1 MSGSTPFDRVLATL
15 HDAMLDDARWPAAS
29 AIFDEVCRT
38 KGNFLAS
45 ADGPPQE
52 NVDIYFVRFH
62 YRGERHPALE
72 REYLDVYYPWDERIP
87 RLAQLPDSHLVR
99 VTDLYT
105 YEELK
110 GSAAYNE
117 VMLRGHAQNGLNV
130 RLDGPGGS
138 RITWTIADPVD
149 AGGWSSAQIDLIRR
163 LLPHIR
169 QYVRVRQALAEAGAL
184 GTSLTDLLGKTRS
197 GIIQLDGRGRIV
209 EANDRARD
217 ILRKGDALF
226 DRGGL
231 LCARLPGDDAAL
243 RGLLARALPGAG
255 VQGAS
260 GSLKVRRPSGLP
272 GLTVHLSPVGKE
284 KSEENDLRPR
294 RVAAIVM
301 VVDDAPTR
309 IDPALVEAALG
320 LTPAESR
327 VAALLAEGRT
337 VRDIAAVT
345 GRTERTV
352 RWHIQ
357 QTFEKQGISRQ
368 VELVRQVLSLAS
380 PPTPP

>member
-1 MSGSTPFDRVLATL
+1 MVMSDSSPFDRILATL

-29 AIFDEVCRT
+29 AVFDDVCRT
-38 KGNFLAS
+38 KGNFLAF
-45 ADGPPQE
+45 ADGPPQDD
-52 NVDIYFVRFH
+52 VDIYFVRFH

-72 REYLDVYYPWDERIP
+72 HEYLDVYYPRDERIP
-87 RLAQLPDSHLVR
+87 RLAQLPDSHLVH

-105 YEELK
+105 DEELK

-117 VMLRGHAQNGLNV
+117 VMLRGQAQNGLSV

-149 AGGWSSAQIDLIRR
+149 AQGWSSAQIDLIRR

-169 QYVRVRQALAEAGAL
+169 QYVCVRQAVAEAGAL
-184 GTSLTDLLGKTRS
+184 GASLTDLLDKTRS

-217 ILRKGDALF
+217 LLRQGDALF
-226 DRGGL
+226 DRGGAL
-231 LCARLPGDDAAL
+231 RARLPGDDAVL

-260 GSLKVRRPSGLP
+260 GSLKVRRPNGLP

-284 KSEENDLRPR
+284 KNGLRPR
-294 RVAAIVM
+294 RVAAIAM

-368 VELVRQVLSLAS
+368 VELVRQVLSLAN
-380 PPTPP
+380 PPTPPN

>member
-1 MSGSTPFDRVLATL
+1 M
-15 HDAMLDDARWPAAS
+15 
-29 AIFDEVCRT
+29 
-38 KGNFLAS
+38 
-45 ADGPPQE
+45 
-52 NVDIYFVRFH
+52 
-62 YRGERHPALE
+62 
-72 REYLDVYYPWDERIP
+72 
-87 RLAQLPDSHLVR
+87 
-99 VTDLYT
+99 
-105 YEELK
+105 
-110 GSAAYNE
+110 
-117 VMLRGHAQNGLNV
+117 
-130 RLDGPGGS
+130 
-138 RITWTIADPVD
+138 
-149 AGGWSSAQIDLIRR
+149 
-163 LLPHIR
+163 
-169 QYVRVRQALAEAGAL
+169 RVRQALAEAGAL
-184 GTSLTDLLGKTRS
+184 GASLTDLLGKTRS

-217 ILRKGDALF
+217 LLRKGDALF
-226 DRGGL
+226 DRGGA
-231 LCARLPGDDAAL
+231 LCARLPGDDAVL

-260 GSLKVRRPSGLP
+260 GSLKVRRPSGRP

-284 KSEENDLRPR
+284 KDDLRPR
-294 RVAAIVM
+294 RIAAIAM

-337 VRDIAAVT
+337 VRDIAAAT

-368 VELVRQVLSLAS
+368 VELVRQVLSLANS
-380 PPTPP
+380 PTPPN